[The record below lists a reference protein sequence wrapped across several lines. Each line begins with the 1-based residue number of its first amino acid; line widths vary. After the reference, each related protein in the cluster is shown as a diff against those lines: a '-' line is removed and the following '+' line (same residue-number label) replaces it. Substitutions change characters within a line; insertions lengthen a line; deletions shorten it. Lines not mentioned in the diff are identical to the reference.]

1 MQHESVNALEAGSQR
16 LRWQVKDFIV
26 SPWREL
32 PGVYTPTEIFQLR
45 RAGRFLLAAP
55 VLEKLT
61 PNDDV
66 TADSEIQE
74 GNTGRVA

>member
-1 MQHESVNALEAGSQR
+1 MQHESVNAFEAAGQR
-16 LRWQVKDFIV
+16 HRWQVKDFIV

-45 RAGRFLLAAP
+45 RAGRFIAAVQ
-55 VLEKLT
+55 VLDKLGVS
-61 PNDDV
+61 DDV

-74 GNTGRVA
+74 RDTARVA

>member
-1 MQHESVNALEAGSQR
+1 MQHEFVKALEAASPR
-16 LRWQVKDFIV
+16 HRWQVKDFII

-61 PNDDV
+61 ANDDV
-66 TADSEIQE
+66 CADSEIQE
-74 GNTGRVA
+74 GNTARIA